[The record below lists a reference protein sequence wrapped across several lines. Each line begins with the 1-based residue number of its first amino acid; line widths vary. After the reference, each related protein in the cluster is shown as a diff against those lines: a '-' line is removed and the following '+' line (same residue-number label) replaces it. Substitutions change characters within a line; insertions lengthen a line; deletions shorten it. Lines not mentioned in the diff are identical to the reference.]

1 VHVGVI
7 CFANTCRSPVAESLL
22 VRFLA
27 GEDGIEVFSR
37 GVAGGPGSTPEA
49 MAQALTQYGLPL
61 VSNSGEQ
68 LVNEDLNADLYLFM
82 ERSILREAVV
92 RHPSMW
98 PKSFTMREF
107 ARRARL
113 NPPERDS
120 ETFSEW
126 LAVLHGTRRREELL
140 GTDNGDDVRDPGLS
154 GDVEAFNAMI
164 GELELLSH
172 KVAGVLTGWP
182 SKSQF

>member
-1 VHVGVI
+1 MRVGVI

-37 GVAGGPGSTPEA
+37 GVAGSPGSTPEA
-49 MAQALTQYGLPL
+49 MVQALTQYGLSL
-61 VSNSGEQ
+61 VSVSGEQ
-68 LVNEDLNADLYLFM
+68 LVNDDLNADLYLFM

-92 RHPSMW
+92 RNPSMW

-107 ARRARL
+107 ARRAQL

-120 ETFSEW
+120 ETFAEW
-126 LAVLHGTRRREELL
+126 LAVVHGTRRREELL
-140 GTDNGDDVRDPGLS
+140 GTDSEDDVRDPGLG
-154 GDVEAFNAMI
+154 GDLEAFNAMI
-164 GELELLSH
+164 SELDLLSH
-172 KVAGVLTGWP
+172 KVAQILTGWP
-182 SKSQF
+182 SR